1 MPVERAWTVPEDP
14 QHLPNVELTQDGDLL
29 VQPRVVR
36 DDDYDS
42 LQQTVLEAIAI
53 LRHVGGTIQI
63 ASQRGEI
70 APKVVVTE
78 SYIFAYNSFT
88 PLVRR
93 LDQPA
98 EQAADLPEPGGDLTA
113 EEIAQHFPDVGEGA
127 LGDVVSQAQ
136 AEEPAEDPLAAAAV
150 E

>member
-1 MPVERAWTVPEDP
+1 MPVDRNWIVPEDP
-14 QHLPNVELTQDGDLL
+14 QRLPSVQLTQDGDLL

-42 LQQTVLEAIAI
+42 LQQTVLEVIAI

-63 ASQRGEI
+63 ASQRGEL
-70 APKVVVTE
+70 APSVVVTE
-78 SYIFAYNSFT
+78 SYIFAYNSFS

-93 LDQPA
+93 L
-98 EQAADLPEPGGDLTA
+98 EQTDGNVELTPD
-113 EEIAQHFPDVGEGA
+113 EIAEHFPGFADGQM
-127 LGDVVSQAQ
+127 GDVVEQAR
-136 AEEPAEDPLAAAAV
+136 EEEAATADEAAAAAAV